1 MVREDIKRGMF
12 TKFLNKEATAK
23 LITAEASPE
32 IKFRCAKDNCDNV
45 TI

>member
-1 MVREDIKRGMF
+1 MVGEDIKREMF

-23 LITAEASPE
+23 LITTEASPE
-32 IKFRCAKDNCDNV
+32 IKLQCAKDNCDNV

>member
-1 MVREDIKRGMF
+1 MVGEDIKRKVF
-12 TKFLNKEATAK
+12 TKFPNMEATAK

-32 IKFRCAKDNCDNV
+32 IKLQCAKDNCNNV